1 VTAYAAMLRGIN
13 VGGHAKVAMAE
24 LRATFVDMGF
34 GDARTYIQSGNVLFS
49 ASGAAATLQAVVEE
63 ELETRFGLGI
73 KVVLRTS
80 AQLADVVGHN
90 PLAVGGRDPAKLHV
104 TFLASKPLSSR
115 VSGLDTDAFLPDEFR
130 MAGREVYVH
139 CPQGYGNTKLN
150 NAYFERSLG
159 VTATTRTWRT
169 VTTLARMVG

>member
-1 VTAYAAMLRGIN
+1 MLRGIN

-49 ASGAAATLQAVVEE
+49 SPGAATTVQSVVEDA
-63 ELETRFGLGI
+63 LETRFGLGI
-73 KVVLRTS
+73 KVVLRT
-80 AQLADVVGHN
+80 AGQLAQVVGHN

-104 TFLASKPLSSR
+104 TFLGSKPLASR
-115 VSGLDTDAFLPDEFR
+115 VSALDTDAFPPDEFR
-130 MAGREVYVH
+130 VAGREVYVH
-139 CPQGYGNTKLN
+139 CPQGYGTTKLN

-159 VTATTRTWRT
+159 VAATTRTWRT
-169 VTTLARMVG
+169 VTTLADMVG